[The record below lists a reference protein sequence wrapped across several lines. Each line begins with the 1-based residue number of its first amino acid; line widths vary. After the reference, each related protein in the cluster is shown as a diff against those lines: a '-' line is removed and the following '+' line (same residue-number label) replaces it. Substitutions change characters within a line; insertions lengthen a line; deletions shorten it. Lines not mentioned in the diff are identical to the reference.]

1 LNPLSISTAN
11 LSFTLQ
17 TGNKTVAEDSTSR
30 PASASVARLTQRLAA
45 GDEEAFREF
54 HAQYFDR
61 LYQFLLVVARGQE
74 HEAQEAL
81 QQTFLRVLRYV
92 RVFESEE
99 TFWSW
104 LKMLARSAARDA
116 GRKQHR
122 YAVLLQQFA
131 LHWRDLTD
139 ELSPSENNQLGV
151 ILEESLNELGPND
164 RHLIEG
170 KYLEAASVKE
180 LSANTGLTEKAVE
193 SRLLRLRRQLRERIL
208 NKLRSP

>member
-1 LNPLSISTAN
+1 LSTPTAN
-11 LSFTLQ
+11 LSFALRL
-17 TGNKTVAEDSTSR
+17 TGNKTVAEDFTSQ
-30 PASASVARLTQRLAA
+30 PASAGVALLTRCLAA
-45 GDEEAFREF
+45 GEEEAFREF
-54 HAQYFDR
+54 HARYFDR

-81 QQTFLRVLRYV
+81 QQTLLRVLRYV

-131 LHWRDLTD
+131 HHGRAATAPQ
-139 ELSPSENNQLGV
+139 PSVDDNRLV
-151 ILEESLNELGPND
+151 SLLDESLNELEPTD

-193 SRLLRLRRQLRERIL
+193 SRLLRLRRQLRERMI

>member
-1 LNPLSISTAN
+1 MEDDSTAPPV
-11 LSFTLQ
+11 STD
-17 TGNKTVAEDSTSR
+17 VAHLTR
-30 PASASVARLTQRLAA
+30 RLVA
-45 GDEEAFREF
+45 GEEAAFREF

-81 QQTFLRVLRYV
+81 QQTLLRVLRYV

-122 YAVLLQQFA
+122 YGVLLQQFA
-131 LHWRDLTD
+131 LHGRDFAD
-139 ELSPSENNQLGV
+139 EVAPRENNQLGI
-151 ILEESLNELGPND
+151 ILEESLNELAPND
-164 RHLIEG
+164 RHLVEG

-193 SRLLRLRRQLRERIL
+193 SRLLRLRRQLRERII